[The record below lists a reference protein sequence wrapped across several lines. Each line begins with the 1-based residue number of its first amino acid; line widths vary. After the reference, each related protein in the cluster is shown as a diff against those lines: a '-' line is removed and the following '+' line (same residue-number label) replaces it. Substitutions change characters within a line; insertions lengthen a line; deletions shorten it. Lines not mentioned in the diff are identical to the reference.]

1 MENNMIVD
9 SHCHAGESWYE
20 PIETLL
26 SQMDSN
32 DVNKGVLIGH
42 FGAYENNEYLISC
55 KQRFPDR
62 FAVVIIP
69 DLRNQN

>member
-1 MENNMIVD
+1 MENSMIVD

-32 DVNKGVLIGH
+32 GVNKGVLIGH
-42 FGAYENNEYLISC
+42 LGAY
-55 KQRFPDR
+55 
-62 FAVVIIP
+62 
-69 DLRNQN
+69 